1 MNKSSFHEDELGV
14 RVTPIICKK
23 WKNLDFFISMKWK
36 IYQQQILPGSA
47 NLSRKIYCDLCY
59 FHVIGNIR
67 DRVFRFMN

>member
-36 IYQQQILPGSA
+36 IYQQ
-47 NLSRKIYCDLCY
+47 
-59 FHVIGNIR
+59 
-67 DRVFRFMN
+67 